1 MVVKPGAMGVARP
14 LLLTVATDVFD
25 EVQVTCVVKSRVV
38 KSENLPLAVYCWL
51 TPRGRVRLPGVM
63 KGVPRLP
70 GVTDM
75 LVNSA
80 LSHAVR
86 DRTKDPRNNILRT
99 NRIFFTKTAPEE
111 KTTNLGLRV
120 PVVRDDRPTLKGGR
134 PKIFS
139 SKEVKGGL
147 TRTTCYDP
155 S

>member
-51 TPRGRVRLPGVM
+51 SPIGMVRLPGAIE
-63 KGVPRLP
+63 GAPRLP

-80 LSHAVR
+80 CSHAVR
-86 DRTKDPRNNILRT
+86 DTAKNPRKKIART
-99 NRIFFTKTAPEE
+99 NRIFFTKTPPGKKLPIWVCPGQLLEIHGQFRRGADR
-111 KTTNLGLRV
+111 KYLGARRLRE
-120 PVVRDDRPTLKGGR
+120 D
-134 PKIFS
+134 
-139 SKEVKGGL
+139 
-147 TRTTCYDP
+147 
-155 S
+155 